1 MFDPGE
7 TVGGVKATGW
17 IDLLTGI
24 TAHKRFGTSDRMRL
38 TASAG

>member
-1 MFDPGE
+1 MFAPGD
-7 TVGGVKATGW
+7 TVRMKATGW

-24 TAHKRFGTSDRMRL
+24 TAHKRFGTSDPMHL